1 MVKTMSNP
9 LFDMLGSQLPEPL
22 QIMQQ
27 FNQFRQSF
35 HGNPQEEVQHLLN
48 SGKIS
53 QQQYNEA
60 VRKAQMLQSFL
71 NR

>member
-1 MVKTMSNP
+1 MMMSNP
-9 LFDMLGSQLPEPL
+9 LFNQLGNQMPQPIKMLQD
-22 QIMQQ
+22 

-60 VRKAQMLQSFL
+60 VQMAQMLQSL
-71 NR
+71 LGR

>member
-1 MVKTMSNP
+1 MSNP
-9 LFDMLGSQLPEPL
+9 LFEMLGNQMPEPL
-22 QIMQQ
+22 QILQQ
-27 FNQFRQSF
+27 FNSFRNSF

-53 QQQYNEA
+53 QEQYNEA
-60 VRKAQMLQSFL
+60 VQKAQMLQSLL

>member
-1 MVKTMSNP
+1 MMSNP
-9 LFDMLGSQLPEPL
+9 LFDLMSGSNMPQPL
-22 QIMQQ
+22 QIVQQ
-27 FNQFRQSF
+27 FNQFRNSF

-60 VRKAQMLQSFL
+60 VQMAQTLQ
-71 NR
+71 NIIGMR